1 MGELEHLQTLE
12 GHTDRV
18 WGLAWNPINTNLL
31 ASCSGDKTVCIW
43 EQSFSGSFNCKA
55 VLEKK
60 HTRTIRS
67 CAWSPS
73 GKMLATASFDATMAI
88 WADIGG
94 DFEYI
99 SNWEIADNLLFLS
112 QVVSGARLNE
122 IGKSLCVSLGLLLNL

>member
-1 MGELEHLQTLE
+1 MQ
-12 GHTDRV
+12 
-18 WGLAWNPINTNLL
+18 
-31 ASCSGDKTVCIW
+31 
-43 EQSFSGSFNCKA
+43 A

-99 SNWEIADNLLFLS
+99 SNWEVLMATHS
-112 QVVSGARLNE
+112 T
-122 IGKSLCVSLGLLLNL
+122 